1 MIKLKKLIKESNVWD
16 RKFGEPLPTLKNVVE
31 KHEESVKED
40 LDPYKDFGSDQF
52 KPEYNLNLGA
62 FVDQYQK
69 FMKFM
74 KKHKEVPDKN
84 KREWALA
91 IRNKVGQ
98 GMFNG
103 HMNQMSNIMDLLQ
116 KGEKFRNLKES
127 VNEKDSND

>member
-62 FVDQYQK
+62 FVEHYQK

-91 IRNKVGQ
+91 IRRSVSFLVDVVRSEKSDIGVRVL
-98 GMFNG
+98 
-103 HMNQMSNIMDLLQ
+103 SNL
-116 KGEKFRNLKES
+116 NTA
-127 VNEKDSND
+127 SNVWYEI